1 LAIGNT
7 HGEIKLFLFEQDIDY
22 SWIIYQIDS
31 CKYTSKITNIV
42 LTDKILI
49 FSGEKEKNFHV
60 LSIDDDSKLSKSQIY
75 MVNSP
80 YSLFITF
87 RSLIK
92 MSDCGMFFFV
102 KSSEYNYF
110 YESSDLYD
118 SDDLDIEDILEQHKI
133 SVFLLNTFNQIVPI
147 GETKTTK
154 NYLNF
159 GRNGELI
166 CA

>member
-1 LAIGNT
+1 
-7 HGEIKLFLFEQDIDY
+7 
-22 SWIIYQIDS
+22 
-31 CKYTSKITNIV
+31 
-42 LTDKILI
+42 
-49 FSGEKEKNFHV
+49 
-60 LSIDDDSKLSKSQIY
+60 
-75 MVNSP
+75 
-80 YSLFITF
+80 
-87 RSLIK
+87 

-118 SDDLDIEDILEQHKI
+118 SYDLDIEDILEQHKI

-159 GRNGELI
+159 GRNVELI